1 MRAHQHTSFVM
12 RSRTHAPIDI
22 KNLLERHMASSV
34 HEATD
39 IYTHT
44 HTHAPIDSKNLLER
58 PYDFIPTMK
67 NFGSGFSMFS
77 LPGATWVIVCGWTR
91 MYLRCLFADAR
102 V

>member
-44 HTHAPIDSKNLLER
+44 TYGAVTFKTIEEHIQASLL
-58 PYDFIPTMK
+58 YW
-67 NFGSGFSMFS
+67 
-77 LPGATWVIVCGWTR
+77 AH
-91 MYLRCLFADAR
+91 
-102 V
+102 